1 MRATSGRADG
11 TPNTTG
17 EVPTGILEKTVG
29 PRVHQRTRK
38 EGLVRKTNPEPN
50 NVKWQERLL
59 LLLLAAIF
67 RKQGKFAHEINRATR
82 GRPPVLVPEMAGRRK
97 DHGNAVVVRGL
108 DDLLVPHRAAGLDD
122 RGGAGLDGGQ
132 KPVSE
137 REERVRG
144 DHRAF
149 CQRLL

>member
-11 TPNTTG
+11 PPNTTG

-29 PRVHQRTRK
+29 PRVHQGTRK
-38 EGLVRKTNPEPN
+38 EGLVRQTNPEPN

-59 LLLLAAIF
+59 YFFWLQVFRRKGKLAIKLLEHSAADL
-67 RKQGKFAHEINRATR
+67 G
-82 GRPPVLVPEMAGRRK
+82 LVPEMAGPGK

-108 DDLLVPHRAAGLDD
+108 DDLLVPHRAARLDD

-137 REERVRG
+137 REESRRS